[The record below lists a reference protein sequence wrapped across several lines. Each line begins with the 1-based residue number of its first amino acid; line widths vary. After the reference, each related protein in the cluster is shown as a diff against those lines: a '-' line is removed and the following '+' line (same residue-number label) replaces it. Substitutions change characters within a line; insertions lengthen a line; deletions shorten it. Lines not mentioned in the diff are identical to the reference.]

1 MSRRLKRSLIW
12 SSLIFAAV
20 LAGMTAA
27 ISPAAAAKGS
37 LTMAHGGSLRS
48 IDPQL
53 TYGAYEMRAL
63 RHVYEP
69 LLDLDASGEKLIPVL
84 AESWRISPD
93 GLTYTFK
100 LRPGVKFAN
109 GEPFDAKAVLA
120 TIERGKTDKKLG
132 FNFIYSAIEK
142 ASSPDPSTVI
152 LKTEKLQAGLLYNLT
167 GALMM
172 PANAAAF
179 VGKNYDQPNGTG
191 PFKVAQYVA
200 NDRLVLEAR
209 PDYWQPGLPKVQRL
223 TLRVINEESARLA
236 AAQAG
241 EIEIAEGLG
250 AQFQD
255 TIKGDP
261 QLALL
266 VNPIWRSEFVGF
278 NCTRPPLDNAK
289 VRQAIAYAINREA
302 LVKNVIQVG
311 APLAS
316 YPMKGVLGYSA
327 KIPAN
332 PYDLAKARAL
342 LAEAGQAKGFKANL
356 LVAAGNVPK
365 IEEMS
370 EYFAAELKKIGI
382 DVELKMQDSAG
393 AGQTRAAGNYDMY
406 IISTAVITGDPDRYF
421 DDRVVRDTY
430 AKQGCAAKRPDLVKM
445 IQEAGQTMDPA
456 KRQGLYER
464 IQDAMWADPP
474 FVWFNQTAWV
484 YAVSKRVKNFRP
496 SPTTLFTLQD
506 VSVE

>member
-1 MSRRLKRSLIW
+1 MSRQLKRSLIW
-12 SSLIFAAV
+12 STLVLVAV
-20 LAGMTAA
+20 LAGMALTVSSA
-27 ISPAAAAKGS
+27 SAAKGS

-53 TYGAYEMRAL
+53 TYGTYEMRAL

-69 LLDLDASGEKLIPVL
+69 LLDLDATGGKLVPVL
-84 AESWRISPD
+84 AESWRVSPD

-100 LRPGVKFAN
+100 LRPGIKFAN

-120 TIERGKTDKKLG
+120 TIERGKADKKLG
-132 FNFIYSAIEK
+132 FNFIYSAIAQ
-142 ASSPDPSTVI
+142 ASSPDLSTVI
-152 LKTEKLQAGLLYNLT
+152 LKTDKPQAGLLYNLT

-172 PANAAAF
+172 PANAATF

-191 PFKVAQYVA
+191 PFKVAQYIA

-255 TIKGDP
+255 TIKGDSR
-261 QLALL
+261 LALL

-289 VRQAIAYAINREA
+289 VRQAIAYTINREA

-311 APLAS
+311 APW
-316 YPMKGVLGYSA
+316 P
-327 KIPAN
+327 P
-332 PYDLAKARAL
+332 
-342 LAEAGQAKGFKANL
+342 
-356 LVAAGNVPK
+356 
-365 IEEMS
+365 
-370 EYFAAELKKIGI
+370 
-382 DVELKMQDSAG
+382 
-393 AGQTRAAGNYDMY
+393 TR
-406 IISTAVITGDPDRYF
+406 
-421 DDRVVRDTY
+421 
-430 AKQGCAAKRPDLVKM
+430 
-445 IQEAGQTMDPA
+445 
-456 KRQGLYER
+456 
-464 IQDAMWADPP
+464 
-474 FVWFNQTAWV
+474 
-484 YAVSKRVKNFRP
+484 
-496 SPTTLFTLQD
+496 
-506 VSVE
+506 